1 MWFKILMA
9 IMIVFLCGLSCGV
22 VILKSSNIAMGAVAD
37 ICAGENIFIV
47 EEKKSIT
54 TIAPEII
61 CDVYERELTFEENI
75 LNCIRP
81 EAVLFNI

>member
-1 MWFKILMA
+1 MWFKILTAM
-9 IMIVFLCGLSCGV
+9 MIVFLCGFSCGV
-22 VILKSSNIAMGAVAD
+22 VILKSSNIAMASVAEV
-37 ICAGENIFIV
+37 CTNEETFII

-61 CDVYERELTFEENI
+61 CDVYDRELTFEENI